1 MEYVFQVLDRY
12 GVSVGVLIATGI
24 AIYKASNWTAPRIDK
39 VINAHVAFVD
49 RVGEQV
55 EKQTSCM
62 LSLAQTQERHSET
75 LDAIHE
81 KLSRV

>member
-1 MEYVFQVLDRY
+1 MEYVFQVFDRY
-12 GVSVGVLIATGI
+12 GVAVGVLVATAIAFWR
-24 AIYKASNWTAPRIDK
+24 ACKWTAPRVDK
-39 VINAHVAFVD
+39 VIDAHVAFVD